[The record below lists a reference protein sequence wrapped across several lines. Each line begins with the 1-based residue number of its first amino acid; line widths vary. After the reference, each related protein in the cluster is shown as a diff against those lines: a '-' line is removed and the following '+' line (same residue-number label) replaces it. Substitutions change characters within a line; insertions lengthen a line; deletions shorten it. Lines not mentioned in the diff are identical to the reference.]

1 MKCSVIVPTYN
12 SPRELDLALCGLAR
26 QTRPPE
32 EILIADDGSTDETR
46 AVIESWRN
54 GLNTRVVHVWHS
66 DLGYRKA
73 RIVNEAVRRASGDH
87 LIFIDGDSIPHRHW
101 VADHMKAADGRRVL
115 CGRRVKLGPRLSAVV
130 TREQVLTGRIES
142 LTGPLLRSYLSG
154 DTKRLMLGVRLPSGL
169 ARCFHPRPRKL
180 MGVNFSL
187 PRDVFE
193 QVNGY
198 DEEWKVYGHEDR
210 DLELRL
216 LRAGIPFYP
225 LLNRAV
231 VYHLYHPFRPI
242 SQETRD
248 LIAQQEASSRTRC
261 RWGLAQSLDSDPFE
275 LDPGLDR
282 R

>member
-12 SPRELDLALCGLAR
+12 SPRELDLVLCGLSR
-26 QTRPPE
+26 QTSVPDE
-32 EILIADDGSTDETR
+32 VIVADDGSTDQTW
-46 AVIESWRN
+46 AVIDSWR
-54 GLNTRVVHVWHS
+54 GAMKTRLAHVWHA

-73 RIVNEAVRRASGDH
+73 RIVNEAVRRASGDY
-87 LIFIDGDSIPHRHW
+87 LLFIDGDSIPHRHW
-101 VADHMKAADGRRVL
+101 VADHIKAGGGRRVL
-115 CGRRVKLGPRLSAVV
+115 CGRRVKLGPSLSAEI
-130 TREQVLTGRIES
+130 TREQVLAGTLES
-142 LTGPLLRSYLSG
+142 LTGPLLKSFLRG
-154 DTKRLMLGVRLPSGL
+154 ETKRYMLGVRLPAPL

-187 PRDVFE
+187 PRDVYE
-193 QVNGY
+193 EVNGY

-216 LRAGIPFYP
+216 LRAGISFYP

-248 LIAQQEASSRTRC
+248 LIARQEASDRTRC
-261 RWGLAQSLDSDPFE
+261 RWGLAQSLDSDPFN
-275 LDPGLDR
+275 LDPGLER
-282 R
+282 E